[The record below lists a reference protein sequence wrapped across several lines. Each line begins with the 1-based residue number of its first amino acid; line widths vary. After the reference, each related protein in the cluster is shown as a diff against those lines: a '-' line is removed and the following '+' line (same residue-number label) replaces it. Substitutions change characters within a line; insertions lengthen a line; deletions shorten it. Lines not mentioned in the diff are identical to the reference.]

1 MNYIDRAITKYADLV
16 APIGYST
23 VRQDALLHLDKYSA
37 IAEVKA
43 LVDWV
48 TPYIGKVYEKAG
60 KIIPATEV
68 VSVGI
73 EHFDSATSMAK
84 LAAKDPEHF
93 KFVVGMMRK

>member
-1 MNYIDRAITKYADLV
+1 MLKIKQVAKMVDCFLPLGGHPALHPHRMADGV
-16 APIGYST
+16 FHRRP
-23 VRQDALLHLDKYSA
+23 DN
-37 IAEVKA
+37 
-43 LVDWV
+43 WV